1 MWSRIGT
8 MNRRRFLLRAAGLL
22 SVPPYRGWATPV
34 APEWFRLRL
43 IDAHTG
49 TTFDG
54 AYRDANGPIAR
65 VMDELCVFLR
75 DQHSGR
81 MTGIDVGV
89 IDFLANVM
97 AATGQTSAVVLSA
110 FRTPETNA
118 MLARTTFGVAENSQ
132 HLYGRA
138 LDVRFATRLAD
149 AMAVARAMRRGG
161 VGWYPHS
168 GFIHLDTG
176 PVRNWELDS
185 DGLQDLL
192 ITARGTPLA
201 PGAKGEMLVNGP
213 GTLIIGG
220 RKPPVI
226 LPGKVLASSGQRLGS
241 HLLTKAQPAAQ

>member
-1 MWSRIGT
+1 
-8 MNRRRFLLRAAGLL
+8 MNRRRFLAQAAAML
-22 SVPPYRGWATPV
+22 SAPPYRAWATPV
-34 APEWFRLRL
+34 APRWSRLRL

-49 TTFDG
+49 AAFDG

-65 VMDELCVFLR
+65 VMDELRIFLR

-81 MTGIDVGV
+81 MTSIDVGV
-89 IDFLANVM
+89 IDFLADVM

-110 FRTPETNA
+110 FRTRETNA

-149 AMAVARAMRRGG
+149 AVAVARAMRRGG

-168 GFIHLDTG
+168 GFIHLDSG
-176 PVRNWELDS
+176 PVRNWDLDN

-192 ITARGTPLA
+192 IAARGTPLA
-201 PGAKGEMLVNGP
+201 TSGKGEMLVNGP

-220 RKPPVI
+220 HKPPVI
-226 LPGKVLASSGQRLGS
+226 QPGKVLASSRQRVALS
-241 HLLTKAQPAAQ
+241 HLLAKLPSVTQ

>member
-1 MWSRIGT
+1 
-8 MNRRRFLLRAAGLL
+8 MNRRRFLLRAAALL
-22 SVPPYRGWATPV
+22 SAPPYRGWATPV
-34 APEWFRLRL
+34 ASGWSRLRL

-49 TTFDG
+49 ATFDG
-54 AYRDANGPIAR
+54 AYRDTNGPIAR

-81 MTGIDVGV
+81 MTRIDVGV

-97 AATGQTSAVVLSA
+97 AATGQRSAVVLSA

-138 LDVRFATRLAD
+138 LDVRFPARLAD
-149 AMAVARAMRRGG
+149 AVTAARAMRRGG

-176 PVRNWELDS
+176 PVRNWDLDNE
-185 DGLQDLL
+185 GLQDLL
-192 ITARGTPLA
+192 VSARGA
-201 PGAKGEMLVNGP
+201 PSAPSGKSEILVNGP
-213 GTLIIGG
+213 GTVIIGG

-226 LPGKVLASSGQRLGS
+226 LPGKVLASSRQRAGVPR
-241 HLLTKAQPAAQ
+241 LLAKMR